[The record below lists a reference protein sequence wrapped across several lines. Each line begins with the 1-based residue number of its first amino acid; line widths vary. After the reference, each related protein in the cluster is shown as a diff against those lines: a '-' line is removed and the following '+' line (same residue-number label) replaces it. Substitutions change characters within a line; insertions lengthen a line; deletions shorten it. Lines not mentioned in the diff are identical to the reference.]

1 MVGEFFAEGT
11 SAAVL
16 LVSAYVYVTS
26 PSAAIL
32 ALRTQTGTDV
42 DGEEVFRETS
52 VFTTDELMSSE
63 KTPR

>member
-1 MVGEFFAEGT
+1 M
-11 SAAVL
+11 L

-42 DGEEVFRETS
+42 DDEEIFRETS